1 MLNIKKMVVR
11 YLRSITLILLFIIL
25 IVTILLQILTE
36 QRKARESAQAVF
48 VQIEQILEENSAE
61 LEQLKKEYSDTCLK
75 NAEGIAYII
84 ENNPYALESIEE
96 LTKIAVFAEVDE
108 IHIFDKTGTIIMG
121 THPQYFG
128 LSFDSGEQMSFFKPM
143 LEDKELR
150 MVQDATPNTAEEK
163 PMQYSALWSENGEF
177 IVQIG
182 INPTSIMKLTE
193 KNELSYIFSLLKS
206 KAGIDFYAIDKTT
219 GEIMGASSTEDLGK
233 HYSDLG
239 FKMQRIKNNSEGF
252 HAVVNGTF
260 SYCTFTNY
268 GENLIGRVVSD
279 HVLYK
284 DIPFQ
289 VLELVICLSLVA
301 IILVT
306 AVSWYINRVV
316 IRGIDDL
323 NEKLRLI
330 SEGNLDEEID
340 VRSSREFSELSS
352 HINEMIKSILAS
364 TDKISYIL
372 NKTNLNIGVYEYNNN
387 MMHVRCTEHV
397 PKLLALNKDWEKMLF
412 SESELFK
419 EYMNNLRQNPVPEEQ
434 NVYLMEGEKDRYL
447 RLEEISRGSD
457 TLGIVIDVTDEFVK
471 RRQLEAERDIDLL
484 TGLYNRR
491 GLEIRLSAL
500 FANPEKLGYGA
511 LIMVDADGLKGI
523 NDKYGHDKGDIY
535 LKKIS
540 EAISSFARKKCISS
554 RQGGDEF
561 VLFIYG
567 YESENEL
574 LDNIDNLKFLQNNS
588 TAFLDNELEVH
599 LKFSFGYSLT
609 KGETNYET
617 LLKAADKRM
626 YESKAKRKMA
636 ASAAAQ

>member
-11 YLRSITLILLFIIL
+11 YLRSITLIMVLVIL
-25 IVTILLQILTE
+25 IVTILLQIHTE

-48 VQIEQILEENSAE
+48 VQIEQLLAENNAE
-61 LEQLKKEYSDTCLK
+61 LEQVISEYRETCLK
-75 NAEGIAYII
+75 NAEGIAYIL
-84 ENNPYALESIEE
+84 ENNPSALESIEE
-96 LTKIAVFAEVDE
+96 LTIIAEFAEVDE
-108 IHIFDKTGTIIMG
+108 IHIFDKTGTIITG
-121 THPQYFG
+121 THPEYFG
-128 LSFDSGEQMSFFKPM
+128 YTFDSGEQIGYFKPM

-150 MVQDATPNTAEEK
+150 MVQEVTPNTAEEK

-182 INPTSIMKLTE
+182 INPTNIMKLTE

-206 KAGIDFYAIDKTT
+206 KAGIDFYAIDKVS
-219 GEIMGASSTEDLGK
+219 GEIKGATSSNALGK
-233 HYSDLG
+233 HYRDIG
-239 FKMQRIKNNSEGF
+239 FDMKHIAKNPNGF
-252 HAVVNGTF
+252 HDVINGTF
-260 SYCTFTNY
+260 GYCIFTESGDNF
-268 GENLIGRVVSD
+268 IGRVVSD
-279 HVLYK
+279 HELYK
-284 DIPFQ
+284 DIPARI
-289 VLELVICLSLVA
+289 LELIACLTIVA
-301 IILVT
+301 VILVI
-306 AVSWYINRVV
+306 AVSAYINKVV

-323 NEKLRLI
+323 NEKLRVI

-352 HINEMIKSILAS
+352 HINDMIKSIRAS

-372 NKTNLNIGVYEYNNN
+372 NKTNLNIGVYEYNRN
-387 MMHVRCTEHV
+387 MMHVRCTEHI

-412 SESELFK
+412 SECELFK
-419 EYMNNLRQNPVPEEQ
+419 EYMDNLRQNPVPEEK
-434 NVYLMEGEKDRYL
+434 NVYLMEGESDRYL

-457 TLGIVIDVTDEFVK
+457 TLGIVIDVTEEFVK

-491 GLEIRLSAL
+491 GLEIRLSSL
-500 FANPEKLGYGA
+500 FANPEKLGCGA
-511 LIMVDADGLKGI
+511 LIMVDADGLKEI

-540 EAISSFARKKCISS
+540 EAISTFARKSCISS

-567 YESENEL
+567 YENENEL
-574 LDNIDNLKFLQNNS
+574 LDNIDTLKYLQNNS
-588 TAFLDNELEVH
+588 TAFLDDELEVH
-599 LKFSFGYSLT
+599 LKFSFGYSFT
-609 KGETNYET
+609 KGESDYKS
-617 LLKAADKRM
+617 LLKAADEKM

-636 ASAAAQ
+636 AAAAQ

>member
-11 YLRSITLILLFIIL
+11 YLRSITLILLFVIL
-25 IVTILLQILTE
+25 IVTILLQIFTE
-36 QRKARESAQAVF
+36 QRKTRESAHAVF
-48 VQIEQILEENSAE
+48 VQIEQILEENKTE
-61 LEQLKKEYSDTCLK
+61 LELLKKEYSETCIK
-75 NAEGIAYII
+75 NAEGIAYIL
-84 ENNPYALESIEE
+84 ENTPSALESIEE
-96 LTKIAVFAEVDE
+96 LTKIAGFAEVDE

-121 THPQYFG
+121 THPKYFG
-128 LSFDSGEQMSFFKPM
+128 LSFDSGEQIGFFKPM
-143 LEDKELR
+143 LEDKELK
-150 MVQDATPNTAEEK
+150 MVQEVTPNTAEEI
-163 PMQYSALWSENGEF
+163 PMQYSAIWSENREF

-182 INPTSIMKLTE
+182 INPTNLMELTE

-206 KAGIDFYAIDKTT
+206 KAGIDFFAIDKIT
-219 GEIMGASSTEDLGK
+219 GEIKGASSTEDLGK
-233 HYSDLG
+233 HYRDVG
-239 FKMQRIKNNSEGF
+239 FDMKRIVKNPQGF

-260 SYCTFTNY
+260 SYCIFVDS
-268 GENLIGRVVSD
+268 GDNLIGRVVSS
-279 HVLYK
+279 HELYK

-289 VLELVICLSLVA
+289 VVELVICLSLVA

-306 AVSWYINRVV
+306 AVSWYINKVV

-412 SESELFK
+412 SESALFK
-419 EYMNNLRQNPVPEEQ
+419 EYMDNLRQNPVPEEQ
-434 NVYLMEGEKDRYL
+434 NVYLMEGNSDRYL
-447 RLEEISRGSD
+447 RLEEFSRGSD
-457 TLGIVIDVTDEFVK
+457 TLGIVIDVTDEFIK

-491 GLEIRLSAL
+491 GLEIRLSSL
-500 FANPEKLGYGA
+500 FATPEKLGYGA
-511 LIMVDADGLKGI
+511 LIMVDADGLKEI

-540 EAISSFARKKCISS
+540 EAISTFARKSCISS

-567 YESENEL
+567 YDSENEL
-574 LDNIDNLKFLQNNS
+574 LDNIDKLKYLQNNS

-609 KGETNYET
+609 KGETDYEG
-617 LLKAADKRM
+617 LLKAADEKM
-626 YESKAKRKMA
+626 YESKAKRKKSSFA
-636 ASAAAQ
+636 AM